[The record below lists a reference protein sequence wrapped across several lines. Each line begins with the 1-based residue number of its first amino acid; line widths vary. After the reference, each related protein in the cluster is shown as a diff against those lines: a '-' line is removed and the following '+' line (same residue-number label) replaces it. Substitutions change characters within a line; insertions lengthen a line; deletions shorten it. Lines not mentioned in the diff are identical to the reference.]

1 MTNVAAI
8 RLYLKYPD
16 LAMAILS
23 AAPDEVRRMVT
34 VAARLALRN
43 ARLDRAL
50 HEPVLA
56 AIEGLRALAPDA
68 RAELVRVQERCEARY
83 FEGLSACGPYDHL
96 DQVDP
101 QATQSF
107 FCARGADAVLRA
119 LGDLDAAAATDV
131 VYETLAS
138 DPNEA
143 MIVEELWKAI
153 GPRRSS
159 RPPE

>member
-1 MTNVAAI
+1 MTDLVSA
-8 RLYLKYPD
+8 RLHLKHPD
-16 LAMAILS
+16 LARAIFS
-23 AAPDEVRRMVT
+23 ASPDDVRRVVT
-34 VAARLALRN
+34 AAARVALRN

-50 HEPVLA
+50 HDTVLA

-83 FEGLSACGPYDHL
+83 FEGLSACGPHDHL
-96 DQVDP
+96 AQVDP
-101 QATQSF
+101 QAKQSF

-143 MIVEELWKAI
+143 MIVEDLWKAI